1 MATLNE
7 ILAEQAKLI
16 GGAKAALEA
25 AQKKPPTN
33 QVTITAREST
43 IAELK
48 ARIENLTNAKSN
60 IVAQLD
66 QQITA
71 YKVEIAEWEKQI
83 EEDKKSLGEQ
93 SAPPRQPKR
102 KGEK

>member
-7 ILAEQAKLI
+7 ILEDQAKLI
-16 GGAKAALEA
+16 GRAKAALEA

-48 ARIENLTNAKSN
+48 ARIENLTEAKAN
-60 IVAQLD
+60 IVTQLD
-66 QQITA
+66 QQIVA
-71 YKVEIAEWEKQI
+71 YKAEIVEWEKQI
-83 EEDKKSLGEQ
+83 EEDKKRFGEQ

>member
-7 ILAEQAKLI
+7 ILEEQTKLI
-16 GGAKAALEA
+16 SGAKAALEA

-43 IAELK
+43 IAEVK
-48 ARIENLTNAKSN
+48 ARIENLTEAKSN
-60 IVAQLD
+60 IVTQLD
-66 QQITA
+66 QQIAA
-71 YKVEIAEWEKQI
+71 YKAEIVEWEKQI
-83 EEDKKSLGEQ
+83 EADKKRLGEQ